1 VYGFLYH
8 PFVKDAA
15 GFIKAHDIG
24 PDKYDFDRFVG
35 GHLTRLGTKNAVV
48 IQKEFI
54 DDLNILENWL
64 RVSSI
69 PYKYETN
76 NDVHNFIIQH
86 DMSRNFSFLIKEL
99 YRHILED
106 IFKIKSDFTIT
117 DHTLIF
123 RFRE

>member
-24 PDKYDFDRFVG
+24 PDKYDFDKFVG

-54 DDLNILENWL
+54 DDLNILENWFEYL
-64 RVSSI
+64 L
-69 PYKYETN
+69 
-76 NDVHNFIIQH
+76 
-86 DMSRNFSFLIKEL
+86 FLINMKQITMCI
-99 YRHILED
+99 ILLFNM
-106 IFKIKSDFTIT
+106 I
-117 DHTLIF
+117 
-123 RFRE
+123 